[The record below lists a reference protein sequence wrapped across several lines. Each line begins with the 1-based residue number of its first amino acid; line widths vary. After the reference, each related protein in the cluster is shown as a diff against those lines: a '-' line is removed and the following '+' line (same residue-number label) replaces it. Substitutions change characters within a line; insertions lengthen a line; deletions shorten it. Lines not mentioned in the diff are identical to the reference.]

1 MLAPPP
7 MLSRTINLRT
17 SCPISVPC
25 IVRML
30 PAVRGSLLDS
40 TSALAISSNTS
51 GVSAAAVTV
60 LVVIGLVCGVDSVIL
75 IGQQGDLESP
85 LCQLLDCHL
94 IDFNLTISASV
105 CASSTSTLLRYL
117 PSFVSIKRS
126 ACDNSFIANNPSS
139 SNSNSSAVNII
150 VSCAVLT
157 L

>member
-1 MLAPPP
+1 MLAAPP
-7 MLSRTINLRT
+7 MSSLTILRRT
-17 SCPISVPC
+17 SCPNSVLC
-25 IVRML
+25 MVRI
-30 PAVRGSLLDS
+30 P
-40 TSALAISSNTS
+40 SALLGSYATTLNDSAISSNTS
-51 GVSAAAVTV
+51 GVSAAGVTV
-60 LVVIGLVCGVDSVIL
+60 LVVIGFVCGVDSGIVARIR
-75 IGQQGDLESP
+75 GDRESP

-150 VSCAVLT
+150 VSFGLT